1 MNTHSKASQ
10 KRAEFWKHGA
20 IVGLLALELFPFYM
34 MLQISFKDN
43 KSFVQNTWL
52 PSQPW
57 DWIWSNYVEAM
68 SLLLPYISNSM
79 VVSVSATVGTLF
91 FALLGAYFFA
101 RYRMPMS
108 GLLWSGFLMLML
120 LPGVANIVT
129 LFALLKSMNL
139 LNTLLALILLGAA
152 GGQVFCIYVLR
163 NFIEEIP
170 KDLFEAAEMDGASH
184 FSQLWNIVIPMSGP
198 ILGTLAILQ
207 FLGNW
212 NDFLMPLIV
221 LRDPQLF
228 TIGVGLI
235 YLDGEYVKDWGK
247 IMAAFTV
254 ASIPLVVIFLFT
266 MRLFVQGLSSGA
278 VKG

>member
-1 MNTHSKASQ
+1 MNTHSTAK
-10 KRAEFWKHGA
+10 KPKKDFWKHIA
-20 IVGLLALELFPFYM
+20 IVALLALELFPFYM

-52 PSQPW
+52 PSLPTE
-57 DWIWSNYVEAM
+57 WIWKNYWDAM
-68 SLLLPYISNSM
+68 QLLLPSISNSM
-79 VVSVSATVGTLF
+79 VVSVSATLGTLF

-101 RYRMPMS
+101 RYKMPFS
-108 GLLWSGFLMLML
+108 GALWSGYLILML
-120 LPGVANIVT
+120 LPGVANIVP

-139 LNTLLALILLGAA
+139 LNTLLALIILGAA

-184 FSQLWNIVIPMSGP
+184 FNQLWNIVVPMSGP

-212 NDFLMPLIV
+212 NEFLMPLIL

-235 YLDGEYVKDWGK
+235 YLDGEYVKDWGN

>member
-1 MNTHSKASQ
+1 
-10 KRAEFWKHGA
+10 
-20 IVGLLALELFPFYM
+20 
-34 MLQISFKDN
+34 
-43 KSFVQNTWL
+43 
-52 PSQPW
+52 
-57 DWIWSNYVEAM
+57 
-68 SLLLPYISNSM
+68 M
-79 VVSVSATVGTLF
+79 VVSVSATLGTLF

-101 RYRMPMS
+101 RYKMPFS
-108 GLLWSGFLMLML
+108 GVIWSGYLILML
-120 LPGVANIVT
+120 LPGVANIVP

-139 LNTLLALILLGAA
+139 LNTLLALIILGAA

-184 FSQLWNIVIPMSGP
+184 FNQLWNIVVPMSGP

-212 NDFLMPLIV
+212 NEFLMPLIL
-221 LRDPQLF
+221 LRDPQFF

-235 YLDGEYVKDWGK
+235 YLDGEYVKDWGN

>member
-1 MNTHSKASQ
+1 
-10 KRAEFWKHGA
+10 
-20 IVGLLALELFPFYM
+20 
-34 MLQISFKDN
+34 
-43 KSFVQNTWL
+43 
-52 PSQPW
+52 
-57 DWIWSNYVEAM
+57 
-68 SLLLPYISNSM
+68 
-79 VVSVSATVGTLF
+79 
-91 FALLGAYFFA
+91 
-101 RYRMPMS
+101 
-108 GLLWSGFLMLML
+108 
-120 LPGVANIVT
+120 
-129 LFALLKSMNL
+129 
-139 LNTLLALILLGAA
+139 
-152 GGQVFCIYVLR
+152 
-163 NFIEEIP
+163 
-170 KDLFEAAEMDGASH
+170 
-184 FSQLWNIVIPMSGP
+184 MSGP

>member
-1 MNTHSKASQ
+1 MNTKSTTK
-10 KRAEFWKHGA
+10 KPNKDFWKHIA
-20 IVGLLALELFPFYM
+20 ILLLLALELFQFYM
-34 MLQISFKDN
+34 MLQISVKDN

-52 PSQPW
+52 PSLPT
-57 DWIWSNYVEAM
+57 DWIWNNYWSAM
-68 SLLLPYISNSM
+68 KLLLPYISNSL
-79 VVSVSATVGTLF
+79 VVAVSATLGTLF

-101 RYRMPMS
+101 RYKMPLS
-108 GLLWSGFLMLML
+108 GIIWSAYLILML
-120 LPGVANIVT
+120 LPGVANIVP

-139 LNTLLALILLGAA
+139 LNTLLALIILGAA
-152 GGQVFCIYVLR
+152 GGQVFCIFVLR

-212 NDFLMPLIV
+212 NEFLMPLIV

-235 YLDGEYVKDWGK
+235 YLDGEYVKDWGS

>member
-1 MNTHSKASQ
+1 MNTKSTTK
-10 KRAEFWKHGA
+10 KPNKDFWKHIA
-20 IVGLLALELFPFYM
+20 ILLLLALELFPFYM
-34 MLQISFKDN
+34 MLQISVKDN

-52 PSQPW
+52 PSLPT
-57 DWIWSNYVEAM
+57 DWIWNNYWSAM
-68 SLLLPYISNSM
+68 KLLLPYISNSL
-79 VVSVSATVGTLF
+79 VVAVSATLGTLF

-101 RYRMPMS
+101 RYKMPLS
-108 GLLWSGFLMLML
+108 GIIWSAYLILML
-120 LPGVANIVT
+120 LPGVANIVP

-139 LNTLLALILLGAA
+139 LNTLLALIILGAA

-212 NDFLMPLIV
+212 NEFLMPLIV

-235 YLDGEYVKDWGK
+235 YLDGEYVKDWGS

>member
-1 MNTHSKASQ
+1 
-10 KRAEFWKHGA
+10 
-20 IVGLLALELFPFYM
+20 
-34 MLQISFKDN
+34 
-43 KSFVQNTWL
+43 
-52 PSQPW
+52 
-57 DWIWSNYVEAM
+57 
-68 SLLLPYISNSM
+68 M
-79 VVSVSATVGTLF
+79 VVSVSATLGTLF

-101 RYRMPMS
+101 RYKMPFS
-108 GLLWSGFLMLML
+108 GVIWSGYLILML
-120 LPGVANIVT
+120 LPGVANIVP

-139 LNTLLALILLGAA
+139 LNTLLALIILGAA

-184 FSQLWNIVIPMSGP
+184 FNQLWNIVVPMSGP

-212 NDFLMPLIV
+212 NEFLMPLIL

-235 YLDGEYVKDWGK
+235 YLDGEYVKDWGN

>member
-1 MNTHSKASQ
+1 MKTFSKAPQ
-10 KRAEFWKHGA
+10 MRAEFWKHSA
-20 IVGLLALELFPFYM
+20 LVGLLALELFPFYM

-57 DWIWSNYVEAM
+57 DWIWNNYVEAM
-68 SLLLPYISNSM
+68 KLLLPYISNSM

-129 LFALLKSMNL
+129 LFALLKTMNL